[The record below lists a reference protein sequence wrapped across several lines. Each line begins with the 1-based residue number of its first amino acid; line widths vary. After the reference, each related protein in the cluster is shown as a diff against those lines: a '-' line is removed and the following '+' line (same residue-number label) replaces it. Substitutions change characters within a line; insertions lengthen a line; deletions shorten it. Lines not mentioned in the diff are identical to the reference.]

1 MDRTATTHR
10 IRRSSQH
17 EDTTKQVACRRRG
30 RRVAAIALLLGA
42 WLVPATCLGIDF
54 MGFKPGIR
62 AGGTSARLSLSSTPD
77 GVDNQHHPG
86 FLVGATLGY
95 DALPV
100 VDLELQV
107 LYVEHGGELEGSI
120 DFLGD
125 TLEGQAKIKVSYL
138 TIPLLASFKMPGAVA
153 RPYARLGP
161 QLGFRISAN
170 AELIPR
176 EGTSVETDIKDDTN
190 VTDFS
195 WYFAGGVEFPLTTM
209 ALSIEF
215 GYSLGF
221 TDLFERDQNIGEPL
235 NATNQAFVITGAL
248 KY

>member
-1 MDRTATTHR
+1 MKRTAPTHNLHN
-10 IRRSSQH
+10 SSDRADITRH
-17 EDTTKQVACRRRG
+17 VARRRCG
-30 RRVAAIALLLGA
+30 WGLVATTFLLGA
-42 WLVPATCLGIDF
+42 WLLPGTCLGVDF

-62 AGGTSARLSLSSTPD
+62 AGGTIARLSLSSTPA
-77 GVDNQHHPG
+77 GIDNQNHPG

-95 DALPV
+95 DELPV
-100 VDLELQV
+100 VGLELQV
-107 LYVEHGGELEGSI
+107 LYVEEGGELEGSI
-120 DFLGD
+120 EFFGD

-138 TIPLLASFKMPGAVA
+138 TIPLLANFKMPGTVV
-153 RPYARLGP
+153 RPYAKLGP
-161 QLGFRISAN
+161 QVGFRISSN

-209 ALSIEF
+209 ALSVEV

-235 NATNQAFVITGAL
+235 NAKNHVLFITAGL
-248 KY
+248 SY